1 MSKKMKKI
9 MKDYR
14 NGSLIIEDKN
24 LKFNFRS
31 KQPSEYE
38 VEPDEDYDKDGT
50 ADQYDDIP
58 FDPRWANIGTDEKE
72 REEFLSTINP
82 SNLQTNFTKLIKKY
96 YSDEH
101 DIDPY
106 NPSKPIY
113 APSEPE
119 KTSPIESA
127 PLEKVISDSKKSLI
141 KDIKQTS
148 PLVDDDPNN
157 NKVTV
162 GEFVNWMQKRELDK
176 SIIETTYDQ
185 TLAKLKKYAKN
196 KNSPTGKVASRVLRV
211 YGDINLRGLIG
222 EVIGSV
228 GGKTGLDS
236 LQAAFRE
243 GLDFALDNAGFP
255 KMLRS
260 ASAWLIA
267 AIIFGFIKQFFTD
280 AAETAIDTIISKLS
294 DKSGD
299 LHRQSMTP
307 DIKRMFDIPDE
318 ILDMLDNAPQRD
330 KGDSRRLIRT
340 FMAEY
345 SDKLKLKLEKVRE
358 ELSNSDDS
366 DKAAIW
372 NRELKIDDEKAED
385 QFAKQALMLIKK
397 AYNLKKLAVTLDI
410 GDKEKTLTVEH
421 KRRIRI
427 KRSRK

>member
-1 MSKKMKKI
+1 